1 MDDQAYKNQRI
12 IQQEVFD
19 IMHTIAGIE
28 EESALLER
36 IRQDKVDSLIIDN
49 AYDIEDYD
57 DNEWQEFIDSLNEL

>member
-12 IQQEVFD
+12 IQQGVFD

-28 EESALLER
+28 AESALLER